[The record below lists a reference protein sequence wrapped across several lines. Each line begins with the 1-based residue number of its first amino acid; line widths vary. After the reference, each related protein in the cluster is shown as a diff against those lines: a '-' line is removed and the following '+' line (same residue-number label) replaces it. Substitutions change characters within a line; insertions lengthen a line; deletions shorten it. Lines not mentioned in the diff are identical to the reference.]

1 MLTGVFRASY
11 AYVFEPQVPR
21 DGKGEAKYQVTM
33 LVPKSDTATYQAMQA
48 EISRALQE
56 GVQKVFGGQM
66 PARPKTPLYDGDGV
80 KDSGEPFGEEC
91 RGHWVVRASSR
102 NRPAVVDR
110 EIRPIIDPSG
120 FYSGC
125 YARATVSFYAFNQN
139 GNRGVGCGLNSIQKI
154 ADGEPLSGRTT
165 PEEDFGGANAW
176 NGPSTYGMQF
186 QDHPGQPPQAGYGQ
200 GYPAAQG
207 YAPSPA
213 QTPPGGGQPAPGCP
227 PSLPP
232 APAGSGQTPQGY
244 VPAPPPAPGC
254 GLADQGYGPQLSPAP
269 GYSPAAQG
277 YPPARPPYPGYGQPA
292 PAQPAPGYPPA
303 PASGYPAVDP
313 VTGQPFNGGVM
324 GI

>member
-186 QDHPGQPPQAGYGQ
+186 QDHPGQP
-200 GYPAAQG
+200 
-207 YAPSPA
+207 
-213 QTPPGGGQPAPGCP
+213 APGCP

-292 PAQPAPGYPPA
+292 PAGPAPGYPPA

-313 VTGQPFNGGVM
+313 VTGQPSSGGVM

>member
-186 QDHPGQPPQAGYGQ
+186 RDHPGQPPQA
-200 GYPAAQG
+200 
-207 YAPSPA
+207 
-213 QTPPGGGQPAPGCP
+213 
-227 PSLPP
+227 
-232 APAGSGQTPQGY
+232 
-244 VPAPPPAPGC
+244 
-254 GLADQGYGPQLSPAP
+254 GYGPQLSPAP

-292 PAQPAPGYPPA
+292 PAGPAPGYPPA

-313 VTGQPFNGGVM
+313 VTGQPSSGGVM